1 MTKVNEL
8 ATTIEMPTVVA
19 PEPVVDISMV
29 NNQAVATGTF
39 ETAVVSPAEQMP
51 TPTPTAVL
59 NALTPMQLEK
69 AKAIARDLNLQDS
82 KSVMKFGYQSQQKL
96 EAASDQL
103 LRSTNGSDNEE
114 IARMITHLMSS
125 VNEVMPDDI
134 AKAQKAGLFPWAK
147 KKAKQRML
155 AMQVKAQT
163 IEGSISQFKGQLE
176 NQHDKLLNN
185 NAILM
190 QQYESLRAYAE
201 DLKVEV
207 AAGELKLQ
215 EIDTVLLPELERK
228 AAESNDQF
236 IIQDVM
242 RLKQVRGD
250 LAAHVDGLLRSQQFA
265 LIQCNQVL
273 VLQNGNFEL
282 AKKLQE
288 ATFQIIPIW
297 KSQMTISLMLLGA
310 ENALKQLDVVTE
322 TTDKLLRGV
331 ATQVKETGV
340 SIARKSKESALKME
354 TLRHTHAEVLEA
366 VRGIAEVT
374 NTAEAKRREASAEL
388 RKNQDQLLAI
398 LKSNETVNPYIEMH

>member
-8 ATTIEMPTVVA
+8 TTTIEMPTVVA

-39 ETAVVSPAEQMP
+39 EAAVVSPAEQM
-51 TPTPTAVL
+51 PTPTAVL

-134 AKAQKAGLFPWAK
+134 AKARKAGLFPWAK

-185 NAILM
+185 NVILM

-236 IIQDVM
+236 LIQDVM

-366 VRGIAEVT
+366 VRGITEVT

-398 LKSNETVNPYIEMH
+398 LSSNETVNPYIEMH

>member
-8 ATTIEMPTVVA
+8 TTTIEMPTVVA
-19 PEPVVDISMV
+19 PEPVVDLSKV

-51 TPTPTAVL
+51 TPSAVL

-69 AKAIARDLNLQDS
+69 AKAIARELNLQDS

-103 LRSTNGSDNEE
+103 LRSTNGNDNEE

-134 AKAQKAGLFPWAK
+134 AKARKAGLFPWAK

-185 NAILM
+185 NVILM

-236 IIQDVM
+236 LIQDVM

-366 VRGIAEVT
+366 VRGITEVT

-398 LKSNETVNPYIEMH
+398 LKSNETVNPYIEMN

>member
-29 NNQAVATGTF
+29 NNQAVATDTF
-39 ETAVVSPAEQMP
+39 ETAVVSPAEQM
-51 TPTPTAVL
+51 PTPTAVL

-134 AKAQKAGLFPWAK
+134 AKARKAGLFPWAK

-185 NAILM
+185 NVILM

-236 IIQDVM
+236 LIQDVM

>member
-8 ATTIEMPTVVA
+8 TTTIEMPTVVA

-51 TPTPTAVL
+51 TPSAVL

-134 AKAQKAGLFPWAK
+134 AKARKAGLFPWAK

-185 NAILM
+185 NVILM

-236 IIQDVM
+236 LIQDVM

-366 VRGIAEVT
+366 VRGITEVT

-398 LKSNETVNPYIEMH
+398 LSSNETVNPYIEMH

>member
-39 ETAVVSPAEQMP
+39 ETAVVSPAEQM
-51 TPTPTAVL
+51 PTPTAVL

-103 LRSTNGSDNEE
+103 LRSTNGNDNEE

-134 AKAQKAGLFPWAK
+134 AKARKAGLFPWAK

-185 NAILM
+185 NVILM

-236 IIQDVM
+236 LIQDVM

-366 VRGIAEVT
+366 VRGITEVT

>member
-8 ATTIEMPTVVA
+8 TTTIEMPTVVA
-19 PEPVVDISMV
+19 PEPVVGISMV

-39 ETAVVSPAEQMP
+39 ETAVVSPAEQM
-51 TPTPTAVL
+51 PTPTAVL

-134 AKAQKAGLFPWAK
+134 AKARKAGLFPWAK

-185 NAILM
+185 NVILM

-236 IIQDVM
+236 LIQDVM

-366 VRGIAEVT
+366 VRGITEVT

>member
-8 ATTIEMPTVVA
+8 TTTIDMPTVVA
-19 PEPVVDISMV
+19 PEPVVDLSKV

-39 ETAVVSPAEQMP
+39 ETVAVSPTEQMP
-51 TPTPTAVL
+51 TPATVL

-69 AKAIARDLNLQDS
+69 AKAIARELNLQDS

-134 AKAQKAGLFPWAK
+134 AKARKAGLFPWAK

-185 NAILM
+185 NVILM

-228 AAESNDQF
+228 ASESNDQF
-236 IIQDVM
+236 LIQDVM

-366 VRGIAEVT
+366 VRGITEVT

-398 LKSNETVNPYIEMH
+398 LKSNETVNPYIEMQ

>member
-8 ATTIEMPTVVA
+8 TTTIEMPTVVA

-39 ETAVVSPAEQMP
+39 ETAVVSPAEQMS
-51 TPTPTAVL
+51 TPTAVL

-103 LRSTNGSDNEE
+103 LRSTNGNDNEE

-134 AKAQKAGLFPWAK
+134 AKARKAGLFPWAK

-176 NQHDKLLNN
+176 NQHDKLLTNN
-185 NAILM
+185 VILM

-236 IIQDVM
+236 LIQDVM

-366 VRGIAEVT
+366 VRGITEVT

>member
-8 ATTIEMPTVVA
+8 TTTIEMPTVVA

-39 ETAVVSPAEQMP
+39 ETAAVSPAEQMP
-51 TPTPTAVL
+51 TPATVL

-69 AKAIARDLNLQDS
+69 AKAIARELNLQDS

-134 AKAQKAGLFPWAK
+134 AKARKAGLFPWAK

-185 NAILM
+185 NVILM

-228 AAESNDQF
+228 ASESNDQF
-236 IIQDVM
+236 LIQDVM

-366 VRGIAEVT
+366 VRGITEVT

-398 LKSNETVNPYIEMH
+398 LSSNETVNPYIEMH

>member
-8 ATTIEMPTVVA
+8 TTTIEMPTVVA

-39 ETAVVSPAEQMP
+39 ETAVVSPAEQM
-51 TPTPTAVL
+51 PTPTAVL

-134 AKAQKAGLFPWAK
+134 AKARKAGLFPWAK

-185 NAILM
+185 NGILM

-215 EIDTVLLPELERK
+215 EIDTVLLPELEQK

-236 IIQDVM
+236 LIQDVM

-366 VRGIAEVT
+366 VRGITEVT

>member
-8 ATTIEMPTVVA
+8 TTTIEMPTVVA
-19 PEPVVDISMV
+19 PEPIVDISMV

-51 TPTPTAVL
+51 TPSAVL

-134 AKAQKAGLFPWAK
+134 AKARKAGLFPWAK

-185 NAILM
+185 NVILM

-236 IIQDVM
+236 LIQDVM

-366 VRGIAEVT
+366 VRGITEVT

>member
-8 ATTIEMPTVVA
+8 TTTIEMPTVVA
-19 PEPVVDISMV
+19 PEPVVDLSMV

-39 ETAVVSPAEQMP
+39 ETVVVSPTEQMP
-51 TPTPTAVL
+51 TPATVL

-69 AKAIARDLNLQDS
+69 AKAIARELNLQDS

-134 AKAQKAGLFPWAK
+134 AKARKAGLFPWAK

-185 NAILM
+185 NVILM

-228 AAESNDQF
+228 ASESNDQF
-236 IIQDVM
+236 LIQDVM

-366 VRGIAEVT
+366 VRGITEVT

-398 LKSNETVNPYIEMH
+398 LKSNETVNPYIEMN

>member
-29 NNQAVATGTF
+29 NNQAAATGTF
-39 ETAVVSPAEQMP
+39 ETAVVSPAEQM
-51 TPTPTAVL
+51 PTPTAVL

-134 AKAQKAGLFPWAK
+134 AKARKAGLFPWAK

-236 IIQDVM
+236 LIQDVM

-366 VRGIAEVT
+366 VRGITEVT
-374 NTAEAKRREASAEL
+374 NRAEAKRREASAEL

-398 LKSNETVNPYIEMH
+398 LKSNETVNPYIETH

>member
-8 ATTIEMPTVVA
+8 TTTIEMPTVVA
-19 PEPVVDISMV
+19 PEPVADISMV

-39 ETAVVSPAEQMP
+39 ETAVVSPAEQM
-51 TPTPTAVL
+51 PTPTAVL

-134 AKAQKAGLFPWAK
+134 AKARKAGLFPWAK

-185 NAILM
+185 NVILM

-236 IIQDVM
+236 LIQDVM

-366 VRGIAEVT
+366 VRGITEVT

>member
-8 ATTIEMPTVVA
+8 TTTIEMPTVVA
-19 PEPVVDISMV
+19 PEPVVDLSKV
-29 NNQAVATGTF
+29 NNQAAATGTF
-39 ETAVVSPAEQMP
+39 ETAAVSPVEQMP
-51 TPTPTAVL
+51 TPATVL

-69 AKAIARDLNLQDS
+69 AKAIARELNLQDS

-134 AKAQKAGLFPWAK
+134 AKARKAGLFPWAK

-185 NAILM
+185 NVILT

-215 EIDTVLLPELERK
+215 EIDNVLLPELERK

-236 IIQDVM
+236 LVQDVM

-366 VRGIAEVT
+366 VRGITEVT

>member
-8 ATTIEMPTVVA
+8 TTTIEMPTVVA

-51 TPTPTAVL
+51 TPSAVL

-134 AKAQKAGLFPWAK
+134 AKARKAGLFPWAK

-185 NAILM
+185 NVILM

-236 IIQDVM
+236 LIQDVM

-322 TTDKLLRGV
+322 TTDKLLRSV

-340 SIARKSKESALKME
+340 SIACKSKESALKME

-366 VRGIAEVT
+366 VRGITEVT

-398 LKSNETVNPYIEMH
+398 LSSNETVNPYIEMH

>member
-8 ATTIEMPTVVA
+8 TTTIEMPTVVA

-51 TPTPTAVL
+51 TPSAVL

-134 AKAQKAGLFPWAK
+134 AKARKAGLFPWAK

-185 NAILM
+185 NVILM

-228 AAESNDQF
+228 ASESNDQF
-236 IIQDVM
+236 LIQDVM

-366 VRGIAEVT
+366 VRGITEVT

>member
-8 ATTIEMPTVVA
+8 TTTIEMPTVVA

-51 TPTPTAVL
+51 TPTAVL

-69 AKAIARDLNLQDS
+69 ARAIARDLNLQDS

-134 AKAQKAGLFPWAK
+134 AKARKAGLFPWAK

-185 NAILM
+185 NVILM

-236 IIQDVM
+236 LIQDVM

-366 VRGIAEVT
+366 VRGITEVT

>member
-8 ATTIEMPTVVA
+8 TTTIEMPTIVA

-39 ETAVVSPAEQMP
+39 ETAVVSPAEQM
-51 TPTPTAVL
+51 PTPTAVL

-134 AKAQKAGLFPWAK
+134 AKARKAGLFPWAK

-185 NAILM
+185 NVILM

-236 IIQDVM
+236 LIQDVM

-366 VRGIAEVT
+366 VRGITEVT

>member
-8 ATTIEMPTVVA
+8 TTTIEMPTVVA

-39 ETAVVSPAEQMP
+39 ETAVVSPAEQM
-51 TPTPTAVL
+51 PTPTAVL

-134 AKAQKAGLFPWAK
+134 AKARKAGLFPWAK

-185 NAILM
+185 NVILM

-228 AAESNDQF
+228 ASESNDQF
-236 IIQDVM
+236 LIQDVM

-322 TTDKLLRGV
+322 TTDKFLRGV

-366 VRGIAEVT
+366 VRGITEVT

-398 LKSNETVNPYIEMH
+398 LKSNETVNPYIEMN

>member
-8 ATTIEMPTVVA
+8 TTTIEMPTVVA

-29 NNQAVATGTF
+29 NNQAGATDTF
-39 ETAVVSPAEQMP
+39 ETAVVSPAEQM
-51 TPTPTAVL
+51 PTPTAVL

-69 AKAIARDLNLQDS
+69 AKAIARELNLQDS

-103 LRSTNGSDNEE
+103 LRSTNGNDNEE

-134 AKAQKAGLFPWAK
+134 AKARKAGLFPWAK

-185 NAILM
+185 NVILT

-215 EIDTVLLPELERK
+215 EIDNVLLPELERK

-236 IIQDVM
+236 LVQDVM

-366 VRGIAEVT
+366 VRGITEVT

>member
-29 NNQAVATGTF
+29 NNQAVATDTF
-39 ETAVVSPAEQMP
+39 ETAVVSPAEQM
-51 TPTPTAVL
+51 PTPTAVL

-134 AKAQKAGLFPWAK
+134 AKARKAGLFPWAK

-185 NAILM
+185 NVILM

-236 IIQDVM
+236 LIQDVM

-366 VRGIAEVT
+366 VRGITEVT

-398 LKSNETVNPYIEMH
+398 LKSNETVNPYIETH

>member
-8 ATTIEMPTVVA
+8 TTTIEMPTVVA

-39 ETAVVSPAEQMP
+39 ETAVVSPAEQM
-51 TPTPTAVL
+51 PTPTAVL

-134 AKAQKAGLFPWAK
+134 AKARKAGLFPWAK

-185 NAILM
+185 NVILM

-366 VRGIAEVT
+366 VRGITEVT

-398 LKSNETVNPYIEMH
+398 LKSNETVNPYIEMN

>member
-8 ATTIEMPTVVA
+8 TTTIEMPTVVA
-19 PEPVVDISMV
+19 PEPVVDLSKV

-51 TPTPTAVL
+51 TPSAVL

-69 AKAIARDLNLQDS
+69 AKAIARELNLQDS

-134 AKAQKAGLFPWAK
+134 AKARKAGLFPWAK

-185 NAILM
+185 NVILM

-215 EIDTVLLPELERK
+215 EIDTVLLPELEQK

-236 IIQDVM
+236 LIQDVM

-366 VRGIAEVT
+366 VRGITEVT

>member
-8 ATTIEMPTVVA
+8 TTTIEMPTVVA

-39 ETAVVSPAEQMP
+39 ETAVVSPAEQM
-51 TPTPTAVL
+51 PTPTAVL

-134 AKAQKAGLFPWAK
+134 AKARKAGLFPWAK

-176 NQHDKLLNN
+176 NQHDKLLDNN
-185 NAILM
+185 VILM

-236 IIQDVM
+236 LIQDVM

-366 VRGIAEVT
+366 VRGITEVT

-398 LKSNETVNPYIEMH
+398 LSSNETVNPYIEMH

>member
-8 ATTIEMPTVVA
+8 TTTIEMPTVVA

-39 ETAVVSPAEQMP
+39 ETAVVSPAEQM
-51 TPTPTAVL
+51 PTPTAVL

-134 AKAQKAGLFPWAK
+134 AKARKAGLFPWAK

-176 NQHDKLLNN
+176 NQHDKLLDNN
-185 NAILM
+185 VILM

-236 IIQDVM
+236 LIQDVM

-366 VRGIAEVT
+366 VRGITEVT
-374 NTAEAKRREASAEL
+374 NTAEVKRREASAEL

>member
-8 ATTIEMPTVVA
+8 TTTIEMPTVVA

-39 ETAVVSPAEQMP
+39 ETAVVSPAEQMS
-51 TPTPTAVL
+51 TPTAVL

-134 AKAQKAGLFPWAK
+134 AKARKAGLFPWAK

-185 NAILM
+185 NVILM

-236 IIQDVM
+236 LIQDVM

-366 VRGIAEVT
+366 VRGITEVT

>member
-8 ATTIEMPTVVA
+8 TTNIAMPTVVA
-19 PEPVVDISMV
+19 PEPVVDISKV
-29 NNQAVATGTF
+29 NDQAVAIGTF
-39 ETAVVSPAEQMP
+39 ETAAISPTEQMP
-51 TPTPTAVL
+51 TPASVL

-134 AKAQKAGLFPWAK
+134 AKARKAGLFPWAK

-185 NAILM
+185 NVILM

-228 AAESNDQF
+228 ATESNDQF
-236 IIQDVM
+236 LIQDVM

-265 LIQCNQVL
+265 IIQCNQVL

-340 SIARKSKESALKME
+340 NIARKSKESALKME

-366 VRGIAEVT
+366 VRGITEVT

-398 LKSNETVNPYIEMH
+398 LKSNETVNPYIEMN

>member
-8 ATTIEMPTVVA
+8 TTNIAMPTVVA
-19 PEPVVDISMV
+19 PEPVVDISKV
-29 NNQAVATGTF
+29 NDQAVATGTF
-39 ETAVVSPAEQMP
+39 ETAAISPTEQMP
-51 TPTPTAVL
+51 TPASVL

-134 AKAQKAGLFPWAK
+134 AKARKAGLFPWAK

-185 NAILM
+185 NVILM

-228 AAESNDQF
+228 ATESNDQF
-236 IIQDVM
+236 LIQDVM

-340 SIARKSKESALKME
+340 NIARKSKESALKME

-366 VRGIAEVT
+366 VRGITEVT

-398 LKSNETVNPYIEMH
+398 LKSNETVNPYIEMN

>member
-8 ATTIEMPTVVA
+8 TTTIEMPAVVA

-39 ETAVVSPAEQMP
+39 ETAVVSPAEQM
-51 TPTPTAVL
+51 PTPTAVL

-134 AKAQKAGLFPWAK
+134 AKARKAGLFPWAK

-185 NAILM
+185 NVILT

-236 IIQDVM
+236 LIQDVM

-366 VRGIAEVT
+366 VRGITEVT

-398 LKSNETVNPYIEMH
+398 LSSNETVNPYIEMH

>member
-8 ATTIEMPTVVA
+8 TTTIEMPTVVA

-39 ETAVVSPAEQMP
+39 ETAVVSPAEQM
-51 TPTPTAVL
+51 PTPTAVL

-134 AKAQKAGLFPWAK
+134 AKARKAGLFPWAK

-185 NAILM
+185 NVILM

-228 AAESNDQF
+228 AAKSNDQF
-236 IIQDVM
+236 LIQDVM

-310 ENALKQLDVVTE
+310 ENALKQLDAVTE

-366 VRGIAEVT
+366 VRGITEVT

>member
-8 ATTIEMPTVVA
+8 TTTIEMPTVAA

-29 NNQAVATGTF
+29 NNQAGATGTF
-39 ETAVVSPAEQMP
+39 ETAVVSPAEQM
-51 TPTPTAVL
+51 PTPTAVL

-134 AKAQKAGLFPWAK
+134 AKARKAGLFPWAK

-185 NAILM
+185 NVILM

-236 IIQDVM
+236 LIQDVM

-366 VRGIAEVT
+366 VRGITEVT

-388 RKNQDQLLAI
+388 CKNQDQLLAI

>member
-8 ATTIEMPTVVA
+8 TTNIAMPTVVA
-19 PEPVVDISMV
+19 PEPVVDISKV
-29 NNQAVATGTF
+29 NDQAVATGTF
-39 ETAVVSPAEQMP
+39 ETAAISPTEQMP
-51 TPTPTAVL
+51 TPASVL

-134 AKAQKAGLFPWAK
+134 AKARKAGLFPWAK

-185 NAILM
+185 NVILM

-228 AAESNDQF
+228 ATESNDQF
-236 IIQDVM
+236 LIQDVM

-366 VRGIAEVT
+366 VRGITEVT

-398 LKSNETVNPYIEMH
+398 LRSNETVNPYIEMN

>member
-8 ATTIEMPTVVA
+8 TTTIEMPTVVA

-39 ETAVVSPAEQMP
+39 ETAVVSPAEQM
-51 TPTPTAVL
+51 PTPTAVL

-134 AKAQKAGLFPWAK
+134 AKARKAGLFPWAK

-185 NAILM
+185 NVILT

-215 EIDTVLLPELERK
+215 EIDNVLLPELERK

-236 IIQDVM
+236 LVQDVM

-366 VRGIAEVT
+366 VRGITEVT

-398 LKSNETVNPYIEMH
+398 LKSNETVSPYIEMH

>member
-8 ATTIEMPTVVA
+8 TTTIEMPTVVA
-19 PEPVVDISMV
+19 PEPVADISMV

-51 TPTPTAVL
+51 TPTAVL
-59 NALTPMQLEK
+59 DALTPVQLEK

-103 LRSTNGSDNEE
+103 LRSTNGNDNEE

-134 AKAQKAGLFPWAK
+134 AKARKAGLFPWAK

-185 NAILM
+185 NVILM

-236 IIQDVM
+236 LIQDVM

-273 VLQNGNFEL
+273 VLQDGNFEL

-366 VRGIAEVT
+366 VRGITEVT

>member
-39 ETAVVSPAEQMP
+39 ETAVVSPAEQM
-51 TPTPTAVL
+51 TTPTAVL

-82 KSVMKFGYQSQQKL
+82 KSVMKFGYKSQQKL

-236 IIQDVM
+236 LIQDVM

-398 LKSNETVNPYIEMH
+398 LKSNETVNPYIETH

>member
-39 ETAVVSPAEQMP
+39 ETAVVSPAEQM
-51 TPTPTAVL
+51 PTPTAVL

-134 AKAQKAGLFPWAK
+134 AKARKAGLFPWAK

-185 NAILM
+185 NVILM

-236 IIQDVM
+236 LIQDVM

-366 VRGIAEVT
+366 VRGITEVT

>member
-8 ATTIEMPTVVA
+8 TTTIEMPTVVA

-39 ETAVVSPAEQMP
+39 ETAVVSPAEQM
-51 TPTPTAVL
+51 PTPTAVL

-134 AKAQKAGLFPWAK
+134 AKARKAGLFPWAK

-236 IIQDVM
+236 LIQDVM

-366 VRGIAEVT
+366 VRGITEVT

>member
-8 ATTIEMPTVVA
+8 TTTIEMPTVVA

-39 ETAVVSPAEQMP
+39 ETAVVSPAEQM
-51 TPTPTAVL
+51 PTPTAVL

-134 AKAQKAGLFPWAK
+134 AKARKAGLFPWAK

-185 NAILM
+185 NVILM

-228 AAESNDQF
+228 ASESNDQF
-236 IIQDVM
+236 LIQDVM

-366 VRGIAEVT
+366 VRGITEVT

-398 LKSNETVNPYIEMH
+398 LKSNETVNPYIEMN

>member
-8 ATTIEMPTVVA
+8 TTTIEMPTVVA

-39 ETAVVSPAEQMP
+39 ETAVVSPAEQM
-51 TPTPTAVL
+51 PTPTAVL

-134 AKAQKAGLFPWAK
+134 AKARKAGLFPWAK

-185 NAILM
+185 NVILT

-236 IIQDVM
+236 LIQDVM

-366 VRGIAEVT
+366 VRGITEVT

-388 RKNQDQLLAI
+388 RKDQDQLLAI
-398 LKSNETVNPYIEMH
+398 LKSNETVNPYIEMN